1 MTYYLVKHCK
11 LVFGWEAR
19 MSTQKISLNDKYDL
33 SKSPVML
40 NGTQALVRLMMMQKA
55 RDKAAGLNTAGLVTG
70 YRGSP
75 LGAVDMQMQ
84 RAEKHLTG
92 SDVTFQ
98 YGLNEDLAVT
108 ALWGAQQAEIRG
120 EGKYDGV
127 FGLWYGKGPGVD
139 RSGDAFRH
147 ANMAGSSTHGGV
159 LVAMGDDHTGES
171 STVLHQSEWSLL
183 DCYLPIVS
191 PAGVQEILD
200 YGIYGYE
207 LSRFSGLWVGL
218 KTMKDTIEVTSVV
231 DGDPDRIQIKRPEF
245 DMPEGGLNIRLA
257 DDRFQQEDRIIDYKR
272 FAAEAFSHAN
282 KMDKRVWGKPGAKIG
297 FVAAGK
303 NWLDLVHAMSLLNI
317 DETMAERLG
326 ITTYKVGQTW
336 PMDVRGFNAWAEGL
350 DLIVVVEEKRKL
362 IEVQIK
368 EAIFDDRRGR
378 RVYGWYKG
386 GVGEAN
392 REELFPTKYALDP
405 IMIAEKL
412 GGILIEEGRDT
423 EAVKAGLAALD
434 DAKRADNAEEIAARL
449 PYFCS
454 GCPHNS
460 STKLPDG
467 SRAYAGIGCH
477 FMVQWMDRE
486 TTGFTHMGAEG
497 ANWIGEAP
505 FSNRTHVFQNLG
517 DGTYNH
523 SGVQAIR
530 AALAEGTN
538 ITYKILYNDAVAM
551 TGGQQ
556 AEGGL
561 TAQQIA
567 HELKAMGM
575 KTIAVVYD
583 DKEDVDAK
591 LFPAGM
597 RMHERAELMDVQKE
611 FEKVEGVSAI
621 LYIQTCAAEKR
632 RRRKRGQFPDPDQR
646 VFINP
651 DVCEGCGDCGIQSN
665 CVSIV
670 PKETE
675 LGRKRAIDQS
685 SCNKDFSCVN
695 GFCPSFLTVEGAK
708 IRKEAT
714 AELKLPD
721 LPEPKLPEIIGTH
734 NVVITGVGGTGVV
747 TIGAVLAQAAQID
760 GMGAGMMEMAG
771 LAQKGGAVHIHCR
784 LAKRPEDI
792 SAIRVA
798 TGEAHALIGG
808 DLVVSAGAKT
818 IGLMKTGQTGGV
830 VNSHE
835 IITGDFTRDTNFQL
849 PTDRLQ
855 VALQARLQDGLALFD
870 ASELARVTM
879 GDSIFSNMMV
889 FGAAWQQGLIPV
901 SHAAI
906 TEAITLNGAAVERNL
921 RAFEIGRWAVVDPVE
936 AAKIAKPANVVQLP
950 KSLDEI
956 ITFRSDQ
963 LVAYQGAGLAKRYV
977 KFLEGITDKPLKE
990 AVAKGYHK
998 LLAYKDEYEVARL
1011 LLSSQEKLA
1020 AEFEGD
1026 LKVSYNLAPPVF
1038 GGKLVNGRPQKRK
1051 FGPAMTPWL
1060 RLLAKMK
1067 PLRNTPLDV
1076 FGYTAERKMERALI
1090 KQYERDMKEWL
1101 PKAGEVDPE
1110 ALIALAELPLQIRGF
1125 GPVKLESEAKAAKR
1139 REELLIALRQSGA
1152 PVQNAAE

>member
-1 MTYYLVKHCK
+1 
-11 LVFGWEAR
+11 

-33 SKSPVML
+33 TKSPVML
-40 NGTQALVRLMMMQKA
+40 NGTQALVRLMLMQKH
-55 RDKAAGLNTAGLVTG
+55 RDVQAGLNTAGLVTG

-75 LGAVDMQMQ
+75 LGAVDMQMK
-84 RAEKHLTG
+84 RAEKHLAA
-92 SDVTFQ
+92 SDITFQ

-108 ALWGAQQAEIRG
+108 ALWGAQQAEVRG

-139 RSGDAFRH
+139 RSGDAIRH
-147 ANMAGSSTHGGV
+147 ANMAGSSKYGGV
-159 LVAMGDDHTGES
+159 LMAMGDDHTGES
-171 STVLHQSEWSLL
+171 STVLHQSEWSLM

-200 YGIYGYE
+200 YGIYGIG
-207 LSRFSGLWVGL
+207 LSRFSGLWTGL

-231 DGDPDRIQIKRPEF
+231 DGNPNRMQLVTPEF
-245 DMPEGGLNIRLA
+245 DMPADGLNIRLD
-257 DDRFQQEDRIIDYKR
+257 DDRFRQENRIIDYKR
-272 FAAEAFSHAN
+272 FAAEAYSHAN
-282 KMDKRVWGKPGAKIG
+282 KMDKRMWGKPGAKIG

-317 DETMAERLG
+317 DENMAERLG

-336 PMDVRGFNAWAEGL
+336 PLDMKGFNDWAEGL

-362 IEVQIK
+362 IEIQIK

-386 GVGEAN
+386 GAGGMH
-392 REELFPTKYALDP
+392 RDELFPTKYALDP

-412 GGILIEEGRDT
+412 GQILIEEGRET
-423 EAVKAGLAALD
+423 EAIRAGLSALE

-486 TTGFTHMGAEG
+486 TTGFTHMGGEG
-497 ANWIGEAP
+497 VNWVGEAP
-505 FSNRTHVFQNLG
+505 FSNRKHVFQNLG

-538 ITYKILYNDAVAM
+538 ITFKILYNDAVAM
-551 TGGQQ
+551 TGGQE

-567 HELKAMGM
+567 HELTAMGV

-583 DKEDVDAK
+583 EKEDVDAK

-597 RMHERAELMDVQKE
+597 RMHERAELMVVQKE
-611 FEKVEGVSAI
+611 FEQVEGVSAI
-621 LYIQTCAAEKR
+621 IYIQTCAAEKR
-632 RRRKRGQFPDPDQR
+632 RRRKKGLFPDPDQR
-646 VFINP
+646 VFINS
-651 DVCEGCGDCGIQSN
+651 DVCEGCGDCGVQSN

-685 SCNKDFSCVN
+685 SCNKDFSCVK
-695 GFCPSFLTVEGAK
+695 GFCPSFLTIEGAK
-708 IRKEAT
+708 IRKEPT
-714 AELKLPD
+714 AALDLPD
-721 LPEPKLPEIIGTH
+721 LPTPELPSINGTH

-760 GMGAGMMEMAG
+760 GKGAGMMEMAG

-784 LAKRPEDI
+784 IANKPEDI

-798 TGEAHALIGG
+798 TGECDALIGG

-818 IGLMKTGQTGGV
+818 IGLMKTGKTGAV

-835 IITGDFTRDTNFQL
+835 IITGDFTRDTEFQI
-849 PTDRLQ
+849 PSDRLQ
-855 VALQARLQDGLALFD
+855 VALEARLRERLDLFD
-870 ASELARVTM
+870 ASELARASM

-889 FGAAWQQGLIPV
+889 FGAAWQRGLLPI
-901 SHAAI
+901 SLEAI
-906 TEAITLNGAAVERNL
+906 QEAITLNGAAVERNL
-921 RAFEIGRWAVVDPVE
+921 RAFDIGRWAVLYPQE
-936 AAKIAKPANVVQLP
+936 AARLAEPNVVELP
-950 KSLDEI
+950 KTLDEK
-956 ITFRSDQ
+956 ITFRKAHLTD
-963 LVAYQGAGLAKRYV
+963 YQGPRLAKRYA
-977 KFLEGITDKPLKE
+977 KMLDGISDKALKE

-998 LLAYKDEYEVARL
+998 LLSYKDEYEVARL
-1011 LLSSQEKLA
+1011 LLSSRQKAE

-1026 LKVSYNLAPPVF
+1026 LKISYNLAPPMLT
-1038 GGKLVNGRPQKRK
+1038 GTDPNGRPKKRK
-1051 FGPAMTPWL
+1051 FGPGMERWL
-1060 RLLAKMK
+1060 RLLAKFK
-1067 PLRNTPLDV
+1067 GLRGTPLDL

-1090 KQYERDMKEWL
+1090 KQYESDMKEWL
-1101 PKAGEVDPE
+1101 PKASPE
-1110 ALIALAELPLQIRGF
+1110 IMEPLIALAELPLEIRGF
-1125 GPVKLESEAKAAKR
+1125 GPVKQANEAKAAKR
-1139 REELLIALRQSGA
+1139 REEILSVLRQGGE
-1152 PVQNAAE
+1152 PMKTAAQ

>member
-1 MTYYLVKHCK
+1 
-11 LVFGWEAR
+11 

-33 SKSPVML
+33 TKSPVLL
-40 NGTQALVRLMMMQKA
+40 NGTQALVRLMLMQKQ
-55 RDKAAGLNTAGLVTG
+55 RDTAAGLNTAGLVTG

-75 LGAVDMQMQ
+75 LGAVDLQMS
-84 RAEKHLTG
+84 RAEKHLKAA
-92 SDVTFQ
+92 DVTFQ

-108 ALWGAQQAEIRG
+108 ALWGAQQAEVRG

-139 RSGDAFRH
+139 RSGDALRH
-147 ANMAGSSTHGGV
+147 ANMAGTSKHGGV
-159 LVAMGDDHTGES
+159 LLAMGDDHTGES

-200 YGIYGYE
+200 YGIYGYA

-231 DGDPDRIQIKRPEF
+231 DARPDRMQMVTPEF
-245 DMPEGGLNIRLA
+245 DMPADGLNIRLD
-257 DDRFQQEDRIIDYKR
+257 DDRFRQEDRIIDYKR

-303 NWLDLVHAMSLLNI
+303 NWLDLVHALKLLNI
-317 DETMAERLG
+317 DENMAERLG

-336 PMDVRGFNAWAEGL
+336 PMDMKGFNDWAEDL

-362 IEVQIK
+362 IEIQIK
-368 EAIFDDRRGR
+368 EAIFDTRQGR

-386 GVGEAN
+386 GAGSMH
-392 REELFPTKYALDP
+392 RDELFPTRYALDP

-412 GGILIEEGRDT
+412 GNILIEEGRDT
-423 EAVKAGLAALD
+423 EALRAGLESLAEAR
-434 DAKRADNAEEIAARL
+434 RADNAEEIATRL

-486 TTGFTHMGAEG
+486 TTGFTHMGGEG
-497 ANWIGEAP
+497 VNWVGEAP
-505 FSNRTHVFQNLG
+505 FSKRKHVFQNLG

-567 HELKAMGM
+567 HELKAMGV

-583 DKEDVDAK
+583 EKEDVEAS

-597 RMHERAELMDVQKE
+597 RMHERAEMMKIQRE
-611 FEKVEGVSAI
+611 FEQIEGVSAI
-621 LYIQTCAAEKR
+621 IYIQTCAAEKR

-646 VFINP
+646 VFINS
-651 DVCEGCGDCGIQSN
+651 DVCEGCGDCGVQSN

-670 PKETE
+670 PKDTE
-675 LGRKRAIDQS
+675 QGRKRAIDQS
-685 SCNKDFSCVN
+685 SCNKDFSCLN
-695 GFCPSFLTVEGAK
+695 GFCPSFVTVEGAK

-714 AELKLPD
+714 ADID
-721 LPEPKLPEIIGTH
+721 LPHLAKPELPEISGTH

-760 GMGAGMMEMAG
+760 GLGAGLMEMAG

-784 LAKRPEDI
+784 IANKPEDI

-818 IGLMKTGQTGGV
+818 LGLTTSGQTGAV

-835 IITGDFTRDTNFQL
+835 IITGDFTRNTEFAI
-849 PTDRLQ
+849 PTDRLE
-855 VALQARLQDGLALFD
+855 VALQARLRERLDLFD
-870 ASELARVTM
+870 ASELARATM

-889 FGAAWQQGLIPV
+889 FGGAWQKGLIPV
-901 SHAAI
+901 SH
-906 TEAITLNGAAVERNL
+906 EAIEQAIEMNGAAVERNK
-921 RAFEIGRWAVVDPVE
+921 RAFDIGRWAVLHPEE
-936 AAKIAKPANVVQLP
+936 AARLIQPKVVEKP
-950 KSLDEI
+950 KSLDEKI
-956 ITFRSDQ
+956 AFRADH
-963 LVAYQGAGLAKRYV
+963 LVAYQGKGLAKRYA
-977 KFLEGITDKPLKE
+977 KLLDGISDPALKE

-998 LLAYKDEYEVARL
+998 LLSYKDEYEVARL
-1011 LLSSQEKLA
+1011 LLDSRAKAE

-1026 LKVSYNLAPPVF
+1026 LKLSYHLAPPML
-1038 GGKLVNGRPQKRK
+1038 GGTDPNGRPQKRK
-1051 FGPAMTPWL
+1051 FGAGMERWF
-1060 RLLAKMK
+1060 RVLAKLK
-1067 PLRNTPLDV
+1067 SLRGTPLDI
-1076 FGYTAERKMERALI
+1076 FGYTEERKMERALI
-1090 KQYERDMKEWL
+1090 KQYEADMQEWL
-1101 PKAGEVDPE
+1101 PKARAEIMEPLV
-1110 ALIALAELPLQIRGF
+1110 ALAELPLQIRGF
-1125 GPVKLESEAKAAKR
+1125 GPVKLANEQKAAKR
-1139 REELLIALRQSGA
+1139 REELLAALRQGGTA
-1152 PVQNAAE
+1152 VKQAAE